1 MRLSHIRA
9 TDALVL
15 LGHALFAGLFI
26 LAYIHFRER
35 VIHVDSA
42 LQIFKWVQKPGVEV
56 EAYRYSAVFPQL
68 LVKLAKNLGFGLE
81 GLLRIASLGHVL
93 VGYIIF
99 LLAAHVWRVGWVAAA
114 AVLATVLCT
123 RLTFYGIV
131 LEANYLISY
140 PLLLAAVLEG
150 PARYGR
156 TWSTWAL
163 LLFALALVLL
173 VHPVGFLIVLFV
185 LAFFLFAR
193 PVLRPVVLPLAAL
206 TVLWGLLGRKLLPPS
221 GYESDLYAATLE
233 GAKRLG
239 DLGKMPSMEFLMGH
253 TWGYTTHYLPAW
265 ILLATALVL
274 LARQR
279 AWPLFALTLAGTL
292 GYTVLNLLTYHA
304 GEVAVMM
311 EKNFLPLA
319 TLIALPLLFAVSQRS
334 TRWQAWAVLPFALVV
349 FVQFRS
355 ISFAARPAHA
365 RYAAIENLVQEMRST
380 ELRKTILSEED
391 IHGRGLGVVW
401 ALPFETL
408 LSSSLQGPGQS
419 VTAVLLNDVSEAEHE
434 GVHLA
439 PWNTNLPSQDLDP
452 RYFQLPPG
460 PYSRFSGSLP

>member
-1 MRLSHIRA
+1 MKRLRKIRA
-9 TDALVL
+9 TDAYVL

-56 EAYRYSAVFPQL
+56 EAYRFSAVFPQL
-68 LVKLAKNLGFGLE
+68 LVKLAKGLGVGLE
-81 GLLRIASLGHVL
+81 GLLHIASLGHVL

-99 LLAAHVWRVGWVAAA
+99 VLAAHLWRVGWVAAA
-114 AVLATVLCT
+114 GVLAAVLCT

-140 PLLLAAVLEG
+140 PFLLAAVLEG
-150 PARYGR
+150 PARRGR
-156 TWSTWAL
+156 AWPTWCL
-163 LLFALALVLL
+163 LFFALALVLL
-173 VHPVGFLIVLFV
+173 VHPVGFLIALFV
-185 LAFFLFAR
+185 LALFYFAR
-193 PVLRPVVLPLAAL
+193 PTLRPELLVLSG
-206 TVLWGLLGRKLLPPS
+206 VSILWGVLGRKLLPPS

-233 GAKRLG
+233 GLKSLGRLG
-239 DLGKMPSMEFLMGH
+239 EMPSMDFLLGH
-253 TWGYTTHYLPAW
+253 SWNYTTHYLPTW

-279 AWPLFALTLAGTL
+279 AWALFGITLAGTL
-292 GYTVLNLLTYHA
+292 GYTALNVVTYHA

-319 TLIALPLLFAVSQRS
+319 TLIALPLMFAVSQRS

-349 FVQFRS
+349 FLQFRG
-355 ISFAARPAHA
+355 IAFAARPAHS
-365 RYAAIENLVQEMRST
+365 RLVAIERVVQELRAAD
-380 ELRKTILSEED
+380 LRKAVLNDEQT
-391 IHGRGLGVVW
+391 RGIGVVW

-408 LSSSLQGPGQS
+408 LISSLDGEGQG
-419 VTAVLLNDVSEAEHE
+419 VTATVTDGTFEPE
-434 GVHLA
+434 GDGVYLA
-439 PWNTNLPSQDLDP
+439 PWNTDLPVEELDP
-452 RYFQLPPG
+452 RYFQLPQG
-460 PYSRFSGSLP
+460 PYSHFSGSLP

>member
-1 MRLSHIRA
+1 MRRLSHIRA
-9 TDALVL
+9 TDAFVL

-26 LAYIHFRER
+26 LAYMHFRER

-68 LVKLAKNLGFGLE
+68 LVKLAKGLGFGLE

-140 PLLLAAVLEG
+140 PFLLAAVLEG
-150 PARYGR
+150 SARNGR
-156 TWSTWAL
+156 NRRSWVWVF
-163 LLFALALVLL
+163 FALALVLL
-173 VHPVGFLIVLFV
+173 VHPVGFLIALFV
-185 LAFFLFAR
+185 LAFFYFAR
-193 PVLRPVVLPLAAL
+193 PVLRPLLLVLGVTTL
-206 TVLWGLLGRKLLPPS
+206 LWGLIGRKLLPPS

-233 GAKRLG
+233 GLKNLG
-239 DLGKMPSMEFLMGH
+239 SLGEMPSMDFLLGH
-253 TWGYTTHYLPAW
+253 SWNYTTHYLPAW
-265 ILLATALVL
+265 ILLATTLLL
-274 LARQR
+274 LARQG
-279 AWPLFALTLAGTL
+279 AWALFGVTLAGTL
-292 GYTVLNLLTYHA
+292 GYTALNVVTYHA

-319 TLIALPLLFAVSQRS
+319 TLIALPVMFAVSQRS
-334 TRWQAWAVLPFALVV
+334 ARWQAWAVLPFALVL
-349 FVQFRS
+349 FLQFRG

-365 RYAAIENLVQEMRST
+365 RYAAIENVVH
-380 ELRKTILSEED
+380 ELRGAGLRKAVLQED
-391 IHGRGLGVVW
+391 MAEGIGVVW
-401 ALPFETL
+401 AMPFETL
-408 LSSSLQGPGQS
+408 LVSSLDGPEQGLTAMVVSATSGTLGQ
-419 VTAVLLNDVSEAEHE
+419 
-434 GVHLA
+434 GVYLA
-439 PWNTNLPSQDLDP
+439 PWDTDLPVDELDP
-452 RYFQLPPG
+452 RYFDLPQG
-460 PYSRFSGSLP
+460 SYTVFSGSLP

>member
-9 TDALVL
+9 TDVLVL

-68 LVKLAKNLGFGLE
+68 LVKLAKGLGFGLE

-99 LLAAHVWRVGWVAAA
+99 LLAAHLWRVGWVAAA

-140 PLLLAAVLEG
+140 PFLLAAVLEG
-150 PARYGR
+150 PAQNAR
-156 TWSTWAL
+156 TWPTWCL
-163 LLFALALVLL
+163 LFFALALVLL
-173 VHPVGFLIVLFV
+173 VHPVGFLIALFV
-185 LAFFLFAR
+185 LAFFYFAR
-193 PVLRPVVLPLAAL
+193 PTLRPEVMVLGG
-206 TVLWGLLGRKLLPPS
+206 VSILWGVLGRKLLPPS

-233 GAKRLG
+233 GAQRLG
-239 DLGKMPSMEFLMGH
+239 DLGNMPSMEFLLGH
-253 TWGYTTHYLPAW
+253 SWGYTTHYLPAW

-274 LARQR
+274 LAMQR
-279 AWPLFALTLAGTL
+279 AWTLFALTLAGTL
-292 GYTVLNLLTYHA
+292 GYTLLNVLTYHA

-311 EKNFLPLA
+311 EKNFLPMA

-334 TRWQAWAVLPFALVV
+334 ARWQAWAVLPFLVVV

-365 RYAAIENLVQEMRST
+365 RYAAIEELVQEIRAAQ
-380 ELRKTILSEED
+380 LHKVVLSEND
-391 IHGRGLGVVW
+391 IQGRGIGVVW

-408 LSSSLQGPGQS
+408 LSASLQGPLQGVS
-419 VTAVLLNDVSEAEHE
+419 AVLPDAPFDMSNT
-434 GVHLA
+434 GVYLA
-439 PWNTNLPSQDLDP
+439 PWNTNLPTEDLDP

-460 PYSRFSGSLP
+460 PYSHFSGSLP

>member
-1 MRLSHIRA
+1 MSHIRA
-9 TDALVL
+9 TDAFVL

-26 LAYIHFRER
+26 LAYMHFRER

-68 LVKLAKNLGFGLE
+68 LVKLAKGLGFGLDS
-81 GLLRIASLGHVL
+81 LLRIASLGHVL

-140 PLLLAAVLEG
+140 PFLLAAVLEG
-150 PARYGR
+150 PAQRGR
-156 TWSTWAL
+156 TWFIWGL
-163 LLFALALVLL
+163 LLFTVALVLL
-173 VHPVGFLIVLFV
+173 VHPVGFLIALFV

-193 PVLRPVVLPLAAL
+193 PVLRPVVLPLAIVS
-206 TVLWGLLGRKLLPPS
+206 VLWGLLGRKLLPPS

-233 GAKRLG
+233 GAKKLA
-239 DLGKMPSMEFLMGH
+239 DLGNMPSMDFLLGH

-274 LARQR
+274 LALQR
-279 AWPLFALTLAGTL
+279 AWPLFILTLAGTL
-292 GYTVLNLLTYHA
+292 GYALLNVLTYHA

-365 RYAAIENLVQEMRST
+365 RYAAMEELVQEIRAAGMRKVVLT
-380 ELRKTILSEED
+380 END
-391 IHGRGLGVVW
+391 MQGRGIGVVW

-408 LSSSLQGPGQS
+408 LSSSLQEPGQS
-419 VTAVLLNDVSEAEHE
+419 VTAVLLNDLSEAEHE
-434 GVHLA
+434 GVYLA
-439 PWNTNLPSQDLDP
+439 PWNTNLPSEDLDQ
-452 RYFQLPPG
+452 RYFQLPG
-460 PYSRFSGSLP
+460 SPYSRFSGSLP